1 MKLCSTKDCGN
12 NSYCKELCRS
22 HYNKQWRNKH
32 KEESRRYNKSYRR
45 SNKESVAAYDKKY
58 SETDNGRFVKAKTK
72 AKQRELE
79 FDLYFEDFIDI
90 SSRPCFYGA
99 DELCGRDEFQGGHLD
114 RINNSLGYTLDNV
127 ISCGLLCNRIRMNN
141 LTVAETKDAV
151 EAILV
156 GRKKRQLINA
166 NRSV

>member
-12 NSYCKELCRS
+12 NSYCKELCR
-22 HYNKQWRNKH
+22 
-32 KEESRRYNKSYRR
+32 
-45 SNKESVAAYDKKY
+45 
-58 SETDNGRFVKAKTK
+58 
-72 AKQRELE
+72 
-79 FDLYFEDFIDI
+79 
-90 SSRPCFYGA
+90 
-99 DELCGRDEFQGGHLD
+99 
-114 RINNSLGYTLDNV
+114 
-127 ISCGLLCNRIRMNN
+127 RIRMNN